1 LYQIIK
7 PNILLKSKPEIQT
20 ESRTQNQSI
29 KRNLQ
34 SCRLGFSQLKSPKTQ
49 TKELGNKFI
58 AKIQPTT
65 KCIHNG
71 WVWE

>member
-1 LYQIIK
+1 LYQTRE

-20 ESRTQNQSI
+20 ETRTQNQII

-49 TKELGNKFI
+49 TEELGIKFI

-65 KCIHNG
+65 KYCG
-71 WVWE
+71 